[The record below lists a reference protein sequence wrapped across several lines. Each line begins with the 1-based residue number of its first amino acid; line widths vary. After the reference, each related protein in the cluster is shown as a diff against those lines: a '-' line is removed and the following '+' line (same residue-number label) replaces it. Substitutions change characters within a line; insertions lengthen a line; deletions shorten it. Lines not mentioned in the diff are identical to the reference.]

1 MNGYSK
7 RFRLTAAGAATIAVI
22 VLGTGCPRHV
32 ASDAGS
38 TVDHAVTGAANAAG
52 TAIDTA
58 GQAAKD
64 VGHAA
69 GNAASDVGDGV
80 QRAVP

>member
-1 MNGYSK
+1 MNDFSK
-7 RFRLTAAGAATIAVI
+7 TIRLTAVGAASVALIA
-22 VLGTGCPRHV
+22 LGAGCPRHV
-32 ASDAGS
+32 ASDTGS

-64 VGHAA
+64 VGHTA
-69 GNAASDVGDGV
+69 GHAASDVGDGV